1 MNTAFGI
8 YNPFAKTVLSQKS
21 EMSFHSWSTE
31 PRGPRKKQKQ
41 ASMCLSYSL
50 SCRTIHPGPMQASLW
65 VSRWFRWLAWSWIN
79 DVCSDSQ
86 LASNAAQRANPK
98 QNRRTGTMAK
108 ILTTVFDSGWTV
120 LKCCQKAPCK
130 LIKQVL
136 KLRYV
141 FEVLY
146 APAQFQKYVLS
157 LEANR
162 TEQFLASS
170 CFCRVCC

>member
-1 MNTAFGI
+1 
-8 YNPFAKTVLSQKS
+8 
-21 EMSFHSWSTE
+21 
-31 PRGPRKKQKQ
+31 
-41 ASMCLSYSL
+41 MCLSYNL

-136 KLRYV
+136 KLGYV
-141 FEVLY
+141 FEVLGWIQHCTVCTGTVPEIC
-146 APAQFQKYVLS
+146 AEFRSKQ
-157 LEANR
+157 NR
-162 TEQFLASS
+162 TIFGLLLLLLGLLLGGN
-170 CFCRVCC
+170 